1 MISNTNF
8 DRLIECNGR
17 INTLLSLIEEWK
29 DNQIGLA
36 NRICF
41 TNSMIPQKRNISTVA
56 VFYFRLYGG
65 GTEKVTALHAN
76 LLVEMGYRVILITEE
91 YCPEKEF
98 QISPQVIR
106 EFIPYE
112 KPLSKDTYEKRGRAL
127 EEICTKHNVDLFLYE
142 SFGVMVS
149 FWDTLLIKSLGI
161 PVVMQFHGV
170 LSMQMIYNR
179 RKLRNRLATYL
190 LADRVIVLSHVEELC
205 WASLGV
211 KAVYAP
217 NPIEESAYNFDYHK
231 GKYVLWAGRMDDS
244 QKRPIDALKIIA
256 LVKKKIPGVKLVMV
270 GGDDEST
277 DKIKLKAED
286 FGVADNVEIM
296 GFVPN
301 MEKYYQN
308 ASIQLVTS
316 SFEAF
321 SMVIYESRIAGLPL
335 VCYDMPYLEMLKNR
349 DSFFPI
355 EQGDIEGAAGAII
368 RLMSDD
374 RLHREYSDKAKLVA
388 EGFLH
393 YSVSDALK
401 AIFEDVFE
409 PYKNGTSNREFGIG
423 LETLLY
429 HYDLGAEKHNERVN
443 NLRRKIE
450 KLSEKNKKL
459 AEKNKKLT
467 EKNNEAYNKLK
478 ALKDSKSYRIG
489 KLITLPY
496 RKLRSDGGWRGWT

>member
-1 MISNTNF
+1 MISDNNF
-8 DRLIECNGR
+8 DILIEHDGR
-17 INTLLSLIEEWK
+17 IRTLLSLIDKWK

-36 NRICF
+36 KSIRSG
-41 TNSMIPQKRNISTVA
+41 NSLVPQKRDISTVA

-65 GTEKVTALHAN
+65 GTERVTALHVN

-98 QISPQVIR
+98 KISPQVIR
-106 EFIPYE
+106 EFIPYK
-112 KPLSKDTYEKRGRAL
+112 KPLSSDSYEKRGRVL
-127 EEICTKHNVDLFLYE
+127 EEICIRHKVDLFLYE
-142 SFGVMVS
+142 SFGVKAS
-149 FWDTLLIKSLGI
+149 FWDILLIKALRI
-161 PVVMQFHGV
+161 PVIMQFHGS
-170 LSMQMIYNR
+170 LSMQMINNR

-211 KAVYAP
+211 KAVYVP
-217 NPIEESAYNFDYHK
+217 NPIEESVYNFDYHK
-231 GKYVLWAGRMDDS
+231 GKYVLWAGRLDDS

-256 LVKKKIPGVKLVMV
+256 LVKDTIPDVKMVMV
-270 GGDDEST
+270 GGDDEKT
-277 DKIKLKAED
+277 DKIKIKAED
-286 FGVADNVEIM
+286 LGVADNVEIM

-368 RLMSDD
+368 RLINDD

-388 EGFLH
+388 EGFLQ

-443 NLRRKIE
+443 NLRKRIE
-450 KLSEKNKKL
+450 ELSEKNKKL

-467 EKNNEAYNKLK
+467 EKNNEANNKL
-478 ALKDSKSYRIG
+478 
-489 KLITLPY
+489 
-496 RKLRSDGGWRGWT
+496 

>member
-1 MISNTNF
+1 MIDVNNIEFEKS
-8 DRLIECNGR
+8 IECNGR
-17 INTLLSLIEEWK
+17 INTLLSLIDEWN
-29 DNQIGLA
+29 DNLIGLV
-36 NRICF
+36 NRISFANC
-41 TNSMIPQKRNISTVA
+41 IKPHKRNISTVA
-56 VFYFRLYGG
+56 VFFFRLYGG
-65 GTEKVTALHAN
+65 GTERVTASHVN

-98 QISPQVIR
+98 KISPKVIR

-112 KPLSKDTYEKRGRAL
+112 KPLSKDTYEKRGRKL
-127 EEICTKHNVDLFLYE
+127 EEICAKYDVDLFLYE
-142 SFGVMVS
+142 SFGVKAS
-149 FWDTLLIKSLGI
+149 FWDTLLIKMLGI
-161 PVVMQFHGV
+161 PVIMQFHGI

-211 KAVYAP
+211 KAEYAP
-217 NPIEESAYNFDYHK
+217 NPIEGSIYDLDYHK

-256 LVKKKIPGVKLVMV
+256 LVKKKIPDVKLVMV
-270 GGDDEST
+270 GGGDEST
-277 DKIKLKAED
+277 DKIKIKAED
-286 FGVADNVEIM
+286 LGVADNVEIM

-349 DSFFPI
+349 DSFLPI
-355 EQGDIEGAAGAII
+355 EQGNIEGAAEAII
-368 RLMSDD
+368 RLLNDD
-374 RLHREYSDKAKLVA
+374 RMHFEYSNKAKSVA
-388 EGFLH
+388 KDFLS

-401 AIFEDVFE
+401 KIFESVFE
-409 PYKNGTSNREFGIG
+409 PYENGCANRTFGIG
-423 LETLLY
+423 LETVLF
-429 HYDLGAEKHNERVN
+429 HYDLGAEKYHERVN
-443 NLRRKIE
+443 KLKRRNMELIE
-450 KLSEKNKKL
+450 KNERL
-459 AEKNKKLT
+459 AEKNRRLT
-467 EKNNEAYNKLK
+467 EKNEKANSKLK
-478 ALKDSKSYRIG
+478 AVKESKSYRIG

-496 RKLRSDGGWRGWT
+496 RKLRKK